1 MNRLLT
7 LLFLFAFSITLSAQV
22 ASSSAETSKKL
33 PRMVDFGSKQCKACK
48 AMETV
53 LEACIEKHSD
63 KFKTEFIDVW
73 QQENQSLAQANQIQ
87 TIPTQIF
94 FNEEDKEL
102 YRHTGFLSEDEILT
116 KWKEL
121 GFAFETVDSSDIPAS
136 SQNKQ
141 PETIDQE

>member
-1 MNRLLT
+1 MKKLLT
-7 LLFLFAFSITLSAQV
+7 LVFLFAFSMTLLAQI

-48 AMETV
+48 AMEAV

-73 QQENQSLAQANQIQ
+73 LQENQALAQANQIQ

-102 YRHTGFLSEDEILT
+102 FRNTGFLSEDEILA

-121 GFAFETVDSSDIPAS
+121 GFVFETGSSSDIPAAN
-136 SQNKQ
+136 QDKQ
-141 PETIDQE
+141 TESIEQE